1 LSYGRNIFYYT
12 SIVEVR
18 DESGESEGAKSA
30 ASTAGGCD
38 VFLSAG
44 ASSLFGP
51 LTLDEA
57 RRFVHADW
65 HARFRRMRGDAV
77 LFSFGLDSIGAQN
90 GAEGAATPAGDPAER
105 RGQLESLDLS
115 VDWSRSFETG
125 EDSTTRWA
133 QQTFKT
139 LLDAGLVERR
149 EAATR
154 WCEKCRT
161 ALPDDG
167 GDGERCRRCEGPLVQ
182 IPPRHWYL
190 KLDLNAKT
198 AGAPPEGPFPSAL
211 TAAPSDLQGRVE
223 GSELEVKTMVGSALS
238 LFTPHP
244 ERIEEARFIALSPS
258 HPALEGLILDDD
270 LKRKIADLEQGRS
283 AKPGLDYPSVM
294 DTGVWIPVP
303 DVADPLPL
311 IVSLAVDARFG
322 VTAMLGIPAA
332 DPVDE
337 RLAQNLPAA
346 PALRWDARA
355 KGSKPRPAVRFR
367 AHLLPISSLNGRG
380 VQVAE
385 EDGGRLDPHTA
396 WIEMLA
402 AIPPAERENAGL
414 DNSELR
420 RWLPSMRTVQ
430 SADSSAAILCD
441 LALLDA
447 LGEDGSEPTAD
458 GEADAGG
465 LIVGGFDADLPA
477 DRAQRPDELSEH
489 FGSDVLRY
497 ALLHAAAPRKG
508 FRASEL
514 DAILRS
520 SASFLERLRSYAEP
534 RLGSADQADLEAIDT
549 SDRERRRLAR
559 WCDIALRRI
568 TENNL
573 AMTAHRATRNVEI
586 LLTRI
591 EDFERRA
598 EAERGEPSPEDKA
611 AIAVALRL
619 LIALLTPVAPR
630 TCGELLAAAGG
641 DAEPSWPQA
650 RQPAIEGGE

>member
-1 LSYGRNIFYYT
+1 L
-12 SIVEVR
+12 EVR
-18 DESGESEGAKSA
+18 DENGESEGAKSA
-30 ASTAGGCD
+30 ASTAGGD
-38 VFLSAG
+38 DIFLSAG

-77 LFSFGLDSIGAQN
+77 LFSFGLDSIAAQN
-90 GAEGAATPAGDPAER
+90 GAEGAPAGDPAER

-125 EDSTTRWA
+125 ADSTTRWA

-149 EAATR
+149 ETATR
-154 WCEKCRT
+154 WCEECRT

-167 GDGERCRRCEGPLVQ
+167 SGERCRRCEGPLVQ

-211 TAAPSDLQGRVE
+211 AAAPSDLQGRVE

-258 HPALEGLILDDD
+258 HPVLEGLILDDD
-270 LKRKIADLEQGRS
+270 LKRRIADLEQGRS
-283 AKPGLDYPSVM
+283 AKPGLDYPSLM

-322 VTAMLGIPAA
+322 VTAMLGIPTA

-337 RLAQNLPAA
+337 RLAQHLPSA

-367 AHLLPISSLNGRG
+367 AHLLPISSLNERG
-380 VQVAE
+380 VPVPE

-396 WIEMLA
+396 WIETLA

-414 DNSELR
+414 DNLELR

-447 LGEDGSEPTAD
+447 LGEGGSEPAAN
-458 GEADAGG
+458 GEVAAGG

-477 DRAQRPDELSEH
+477 DQAQGPAALSEH
-489 FGSDVLRY
+489 FGSDALRF

-514 DAILRS
+514 DAILRA
-520 SASFLERLRSYAEP
+520 SASFLERLRSYAGP
-534 RLGSADQADLEAIDT
+534 RLGAAEQADLEVIDP
-549 SDRERRRLAR
+549 SDPARRRLAK
-559 WCDIALRRI
+559 WCDTALQRI

-573 AMTAHRATRNVEI
+573 AMTAHRATRNAEI

-598 EAERGEPSPEDKA
+598 QAERAELSPEDKA

-619 LIALLTPVAPR
+619 LISLLTPVAPR
-630 TCGELLAAAGG
+630 TCGELLTAAGG
-641 DAEPSWPQA
+641 DTEPSWPQT
-650 RQPAIEGGE
+650 RQPAVEGSV

>member
-1 LSYGRNIFYYT
+1 L
-12 SIVEVR
+12 EVR
-18 DESGESEGAKSA
+18 EENGESEGGKSA
-30 ASTAGGCD
+30 APTAEGSD

-77 LFSFGLDSIGAQN
+77 LFSFGLDSIAAQN
-90 GAEGAATPAGDPAER
+90 GSEGVPAAQAGDSAER

-167 GDGERCRRCEGPLVQ
+167 ADAERCRRCEGPLVQ
-182 IPPRHWYL
+182 IPPKHWYL

-211 TAAPSDLQGRVE
+211 AAAPPDLQGRVE
-223 GSELEVKTMVGSALS
+223 GSELEVKTMVGSVLS
-238 LFTPHP
+238 LFTPYP
-244 ERIEEARFIALSPS
+244 DQIEEARFIALSPS

-270 LKRKIADLEQGRS
+270 LKRRIADLELGRS

-322 VTAMLGIPAA
+322 ATAMLGIPAA

-337 RLAQNLPAA
+337 RLAQHLPSA

-355 KGSKPRPAVRFR
+355 KGSKPRPALRFR
-367 AHLLPISSLNGRG
+367 ARLLPISSLNGRG
-380 VQVAE
+380 VPVPE
-385 EDGGRLDPHTA
+385 EDGGKLDPHTA
-396 WIEMLA
+396 WTETLA

-447 LGEDGSEPTAD
+447 LGEGT
-458 GEADAGG
+458 EAAANPEVQAGG

-477 DRAQRPDELSEH
+477 DQAQGPAALSER
-489 FGSDVLRY
+489 FGSDALRF
-497 ALLHAAAPRKG
+497 ALLHAAAPPKG

-514 DAILRS
+514 DAVLNS
-520 SASFLERLRSYAEP
+520 SVSFLERLRSYAEP
-534 RLGSADQADLEAIDT
+534 RLGAAARADLEAIDT

-559 WCDIALRRI
+559 WCDIAVGRI

-573 AMTAHRATRNVEI
+573 AMTAHRATRNTEI

-598 EAERGEPSPEDKA
+598 QAEREELSPEDNA

-619 LIALLTPVAPR
+619 LIALLTPVTPR
-630 TCGELLAAAGG
+630 TCGELLRTAGG

-650 RQPAIEGGE
+650 RQPAVAGGE